1 MVNPEVKRNFVIRS
15 KFIKHLRNY
24 LDSMGYIEVETP
36 VLNTI
41 AGVLPPVP
49 SSLTTTRWISICTCA
64 SPRSCP

>member
-36 VLNTI
+36 
-41 AGVLPPVP
+41 
-49 SSLTTTRWISICTCA
+49 C
-64 SPRSCP
+64 